1 VIRVLVNG
9 RFLGQRI
16 TGAQRYA
23 RELLTA
29 MDAWLQNDRGLAR
42 RLSITVLI
50 PRGTPTP
57 PLGAIAFRE
66 IGRLRGHAWE
76 QAELPWHAGRE
87 LLLNLCNTA
96 PMTGQHMVAT
106 ILDASV
112 YAVPEAYSFGFR
124 AWYRIMIPV
133 VGRRSRRVITISQF
147 SRRELERY
155 PRIDPAKTSVVY
167 GSGEHILTTPADERV
182 LDRLSLRSRPYVL
195 GVSSRSVHK
204 NVGRVAEAVGL
215 VSDQSFDLVLAGGD
229 NPRVFSDS
237 ATLSGERI
245 RVTGYVTEGELR
257 ALYQSAACFVYPSL
271 YEGFGL
277 PPLEAMT
284 CGCPTIVSRTASL
297 PEVCGDAAVYCN
309 PADPEDIARRIGEVM
324 QNQTLREHL
333 RGQGFERAGRFR
345 WADGARAILTLI
357 ESQGTR

>member
-23 RELLTA
+23 RELLAA
-29 MDAWLQNDRGLAR
+29 MDTWLQTDRGLAR
-42 RLSITVLI
+42 RLSLTVLV

-57 PLGAIAFRE
+57 PLGRISFRE

-76 QAELPWHAGRE
+76 QAELPWHAGQE

-96 PMTGQHMVAT
+96 PLTGQLMVAT

-124 AWYRIMIPV
+124 GWYRIMIPA
-133 VGRRSRRVITISQF
+133 VGRRARRVITISQF

-155 PRIDPAKTSVVY
+155 ARIDPAKTSVVY

-182 LDRLSLRSRPYVL
+182 LDRLSLRSQPYVL
-195 GVSSRSVHK
+195 GVSSRSLHK
-204 NVGRVAEAVGL
+204 NVARVAQAVGL
-215 VSDQSFDLVLAGGD
+215 LADPGFDLVLAGGE
-229 NPRVFSDS
+229 NSRVFSGS
-237 ATLSGERI
+237 AALSGERI
-245 RVTGYVTEGELR
+245 RVTGYLSDGELR

-284 CGCPTIVSRTASL
+284 CGCPTIVSRAASL
-297 PEVCGDAAVYCN
+297 PEVCGDAALYCN
-309 PADPEDIARRIGEVM
+309 PADAEDIARRIGEVM
-324 QNQTLREHL
+324 NSQPLREDL
-333 RGQGFERAGRFR
+333 RSRGFAQAARFR